1 MRKIPLFGQSVP
13 PTPLLSCVL
22 PRSRPFPKIFYFLFL
37 FFCKNSLL
45 TPKKYFSLFPPNFAQ
60 LYLRLGSRRFT
71 TCRVS
76 FCFSAFIFPTR
87 RRNIILWRL
96 HVRAVFEPYTRLFLA
111 FSSQEPPCILFH
123 YTPPSPGY
131 ARSFHAKLRGTSCL
145 RRYVALAWFLS
156 FRPSFCQL

>member
-1 MRKIPLFGQSVP
+1 MRKIPLFGQSAP
-13 PTPLLSCVL
+13 PP
-22 PRSRPFPKIFYFLFL
+22 PRFPVFCPGPALFRKFFIFYFY

-96 HVRAVFEPYTRLFLA
+96 HVRAVFEPYTRLFMV
-111 FSSQEPPCILFH
+111 FSSQESPCILFH

-145 RRYVALAWFLS
+145 RRYVALVWFLS